1 MAERLSEVQARLE
14 SHHELQEIVGAMRAI
29 AAARLQEAQEALEG
43 TRAYAQVVGDALAEA
58 LALLPEGP
66 LGPESWSE
74 WTGAVK
80 AATGRK
86 GRGLFRPLRLA
97 LTGRET
103 GPEMAEVLPLLQRR
117 PAI

>member
-1 MAERLSEVQARLE
+1 VRGNLHSRAEIGEWW
-14 SHHELQEIVGAMRAI
+14 AI
-29 AAARLQEAQEALEG
+29 LRDG
-43 TRAYAQVVGDALAEA
+43 PVPVVAEEDRDFVAEA